1 MVALCVS
8 DEEVSLDVEDRRP
21 PNTVVVDHHY
31 NEDSLFYHHTGVE
44 TDSWERDLPTSSTS
58 IEASPHGRKE
68 AHYLLNDVS
77 SFLAFHLVL
86 LYELSSKC
94 MSLVG
99 FFHV

>member
-1 MVALCVS
+1 M
-8 DEEVSLDVEDRRP
+8 SLDVEDKRP
-21 PNTVVVDHHY
+21 PNIVVVDHH
-31 NEDSLFYHHTGVE
+31 DKQGRLFYRHTGVE
-44 TDSWERDLPTSSTS
+44 PDSWERDLPTSSTS
-58 IEASPHGRKE
+58 IEASPHVRRE
-68 AHYLLNDVS
+68 AHYHLHDVS